1 MKKLLYL
8 FLAIT
13 IISCGGDDDSN
24 GTNEP
29 QTFLEKYDGIV
40 WIGDE
45 STADDS
51 YFLAVYNQPEKLYYW
66 ETDLDGEY
74 CFPVTFGQP
83 DEFGDVVTIIEN
95 TSNNLI
101 LTVTTNAG
109 EENNIRLTAG
119 NEGSNLT
126 VEWIYETGLNDTE
139 TYSRSSSANP
149 CL

>member
-1 MKKLLYL
+1 M
-8 FLAIT
+8 FV
-13 IISCGGDDDSN
+13 SCSDDDS
-24 GTNEP
+24 TVNEP

-51 YFLAVYNQPEKLYYW
+51 YFIAVYNQPEKLYYW
-66 ETDLDGEY
+66 ETGLDGEY
-74 CFPVTFGQP
+74 CFPLTFGQP
-83 DEFGDVVTIIEN
+83 DEFGDVVTIVEN
-95 TSNNLI
+95 TSNNLL

-119 NEGSNLT
+119 NDGSNLT
-126 VEWIYETGLNDTE
+126 VEWIYESGTNDTE